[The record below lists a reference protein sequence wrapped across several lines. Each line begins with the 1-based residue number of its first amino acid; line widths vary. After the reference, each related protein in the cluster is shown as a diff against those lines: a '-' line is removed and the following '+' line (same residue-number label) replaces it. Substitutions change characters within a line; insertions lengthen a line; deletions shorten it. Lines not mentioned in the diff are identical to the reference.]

1 MSFICRIHC
10 RIPVLSALS
19 QIGKAAVVTVVFDGG
34 EGEVMLDAAVVN
46 CNSWSGA
53 YSIGDSYHFSMGRI
67 LPIQGS
73 TMSNQEEIYSFSDE
87 ANGAA
92 QEEGNDTN
100 AIPWKVL
107 MVDDSLEV
115 HQVTRLVL
123 RSLKYLGRPL
133 EFISGYSAAEGRE
146 LIQLH
151 PDAAVI
157 LLDVVMETDDAGLNL
172 VKFIREQIGNN
183 LIRIILRTGQPGMAP
198 EETVISQYDIN
209 DYKNKAELSDDRLQN
224 SLILALRTYE
234 RLYMEFQRRQEGE
247 RKIEYLAYYS
257 VVTGLP
263 NRTLLLDRVT
273 QAVATAA
280 RNNWHVAVMYLDL
293 DQFKNVNDSLG
304 HNFGDMLLK
313 AVGQRLRSL
322 VRSEDTVAHIG
333 GDEFVV
339 VLPNLKDHA
348 HSSMVAQK
356 ILATI
361 MQPYLIEEQELHITA
376 SIGISICPNDGNDGL
391 ALLRTADTAMYQAK
405 ASGRNKFEYFAPE
418 MTARAQE
425 TLRVSNDLRRA
436 IERKEFVLHYQP
448 QIDLTTGHIVGAEAL
463 IRWQHPEWGLVF
475 PGKFIGV
482 AEDTGLIQPMGEWVL
497 REACRQN
504 KAWQAAGLPHIDMAV
519 NLSAKQFEHNQ
530 IERLT
535 KEVLRES
542 GLDARY
548 LELEVTESMIMQ
560 NVEQAISV
568 MNMLK
573 TIGVKLSIDDFGTGY
588 SSLSYL
594 KRFPL
599 DKLKID
605 QSFVRDIEADEG
617 SASIV
622 TAIIGLAKSLKLR
635 VIAEGV
641 EKEMQLG
648 FLRRGNCDEMQGYYF
663 SKPIPAADFESL
675 LRKHV
680 PQAG

>member
-1 MSFICRIHC
+1 MN
-10 RIPVLSALS
+10 
-19 QIGKAAVVTVVFDGG
+19 D
-34 EGEVMLDAAVVN
+34 
-46 CNSWSGA
+46 
-53 YSIGDSYHFSMGRI
+53 
-67 LPIQGS
+67 
-73 TMSNQEEIYSFSDE
+73 QEEELYSFSDE
-87 ANGAA
+87 K
-92 QEEGNDTN
+92 EEPTGGVVNTN
-100 AIPWKVL
+100 ITPWKIL
-107 MVDDSLEV
+107 MVDDSPEV

-123 RSLKYLGRPL
+123 RSMHYLGRPL
-133 EFISGYSAAEGRE
+133 EFISGFSAAEGRE

-157 LLDVVMETDDAGLNL
+157 LLDVVMETDDAGLEL
-172 VKFIREQIGNN
+172 VRFIRDQIGNN

-209 DYKNKAELSDDRLQN
+209 DYKNKAELSDDRLHN
-224 SLILALRTYE
+224 SLILALRSYE
-234 RLYMEFQRRQEGE
+234 RLYMEFQKRQEGE
-247 RKIEYLAYYS
+247 RKIEYLAYYN
-257 VVTGLP
+257 VLTGLP
-263 NRTLLLDRVT
+263 NRTLLLDRIT
-273 QAVATAA
+273 QAVQTAA
-280 RNNWHVAVMYLDL
+280 RNKWYVAVLYLDL

-313 AVGQRLRSL
+313 AVAQRLRVL

-339 VLPNLKDHA
+339 VLPNLKDNI
-348 HSSMVAQK
+348 SSSVVAQK
-356 ILATI
+356 ILAEI
-361 MQPYLIEEQELHITA
+361 MLPYLIDKQELHITA
-376 SIGISICPNDGNDGL
+376 SIGISICPNDGSDGL

-405 ASGRNKFEYFAPE
+405 ASGRNAYAFFTPE

-448 QIDLTTGHIVGAEAL
+448 QIDLMTGHIVGAEAL

-504 KAWQAAGLPHIDMAV
+504 KAWQSAGLPHIDIAV
-519 NLSAKQFEHNQ
+519 NLSAKQFDHSH
-530 IERLT
+530 IAHLT
-535 KEVLRES
+535 TEVLKES
-542 GLDARY
+542 GLEAKY

-560 NVEQAISV
+560 NVEQSISV

-605 QSFVRDIEADEG
+605 QSFVRDIEVDADD
-617 SASIV
+617 AAIV
-622 TAIIGLAKSLKLR
+622 TAIIGLAKSLNLR

-641 EKEMQLG
+641 EKKLQLD
-648 FLRRGNCDEMQGYYF
+648 FLRKGDCDEMQGYFF
-663 SKPIPAADFESL
+663 SKPIPAAEFEAL

-680 PQAG
+680 ASDAQ

>member
-1 MSFICRIHC
+1 MS
-10 RIPVLSALS
+10 
-19 QIGKAAVVTVVFDGG
+19 D
-34 EGEVMLDAAVVN
+34 
-46 CNSWSGA
+46 
-53 YSIGDSYHFSMGRI
+53 
-67 LPIQGS
+67 
-73 TMSNQEEIYSFSDE
+73 QEEELFSFSDE
-87 ANGAA
+87 LPENHPG
-92 QEEGNDTN
+92 GNSTN
-100 AIPWKVL
+100 IVPWKIL
-107 MVDDSLEV
+107 MVDDSPEV

-123 RSLKYLGRPL
+123 RSMHYLGRPL

-157 LLDVVMETDDAGLNL
+157 LLDVVMETDDAGLQL
-172 VKFIREQIGNN
+172 VKFIREQIGNS

-209 DYKNKAELSDDRLQN
+209 DYKNKAELSDDRLHN
-224 SLILALRTYE
+224 SLILALRSYE
-234 RLYMEFQRRQEGE
+234 RLYMEYQQRQEGE
-247 RKIEYLAYYS
+247 RRIEYLAYYN
-257 VVTGLP
+257 VLTGLP

-273 QAVATAA
+273 QAVQTAA
-280 RNNWHVAVMYLDL
+280 RNKWYVALLYLDL
-293 DQFKNVNDSLG
+293 DQFKTVNDSLG
-304 HNFGDMLLK
+304 HNFGDLLLK
-313 AVGQRLRSL
+313 AVAQRLRAL

-339 VLPNLKDHA
+339 VLPNLKDHI
-348 HSSMVAQK
+348 HSSVVAQK
-356 ILATI
+356 ILEEI
-361 MQPYLIEEQELHITA
+361 RLPYLIEHQELHVTA
-376 SIGISICPNDGNDGL
+376 SIGISICPNDGSDGL
-391 ALLRTADTAMYQAK
+391 TLLRTADTAMYQAK
-405 ASGRNKFEYFAPE
+405 ASGRHAYAFFAAE

-436 IERKEFVLHYQP
+436 IERKEFILHYQP
-448 QIDLTTGHIVGAEAL
+448 QIDLASGRIVGAEAL

-482 AEDTGLIQPMGEWVL
+482 AEDTGLIQPMGDWVL

-504 KAWQAAGLPHIDMAV
+504 KAWQVAGLPHIDIAV
-519 NLSAKQFEHNQ
+519 NLSAKQFDHNQ
-530 IERLT
+530 IAHLT
-535 KEVLRES
+535 TEVLKES
-542 GLDARY
+542 GLDAKY
-548 LELEVTESMIMQ
+548 LELEVTESIIMQ

-605 QSFVRDIEADEG
+605 QSFVRDIEVDADD
-617 SASIV
+617 AAIV
-622 TAIIGLAKSLKLR
+622 TAIIGLAKSLNLR

-641 EKEMQLG
+641 EKKMQLD
-648 FLRRGNCDEMQGYYF
+648 FLRKGDCDEMQGYFF
-663 SKPIPAADFESL
+663 SKPIPAADFEAL
-675 LRKHV
+675 LRKHGASDT
-680 PQAG
+680 Q

>member
-1 MSFICRIHC
+1 MS
-10 RIPVLSALS
+10 
-19 QIGKAAVVTVVFDGG
+19 D
-34 EGEVMLDAAVVN
+34 
-46 CNSWSGA
+46 
-53 YSIGDSYHFSMGRI
+53 
-67 LPIQGS
+67 
-73 TMSNQEEIYSFSDE
+73 QEEELYSFSDE
-87 ANGAA
+87 PK
-92 QEEGNDTN
+92 EESTGGVTGTN
-100 AIPWKVL
+100 IVPWKIL
-107 MVDDSLEV
+107 MVDDSPEV

-123 RSLKYLGRPL
+123 RSMHYLGRPL
-133 EFISGYSAAEGRE
+133 EFISGFSAADGRE

-157 LLDVVMETDDAGLNL
+157 LLDVVMETDDAGLEL

-209 DYKNKAELSDDRLQN
+209 DYKNKAELSDDRLHN
-224 SLILALRTYE
+224 SLILALRSYE
-234 RLYMEFQRRQEGE
+234 RLYMEYQQRQEGE
-247 RKIEYLAYYS
+247 RKIEYLAYYN
-257 VVTGLP
+257 VLTGLP
-263 NRTLLLDRVT
+263 NRTLLLDRIT
-273 QAVATAA
+273 QAVQTAA
-280 RNNWHVAVMYLDL
+280 RNKWNVAVLYLDL

-304 HNFGDMLLK
+304 HNFGDLLLK
-313 AVGQRLRSL
+313 AVAQRLRAL

-339 VLPNLKDHA
+339 VLPNLKEHI
-348 HSSMVAQK
+348 SSSVVAQK
-356 ILATI
+356 ILAEI
-361 MQPYLIEEQELHITA
+361 MLPYLIDNQELHITA
-376 SIGISICPNDGNDGL
+376 SIGISICPNDGADGL

-405 ASGRNKFEYFAPE
+405 ASGRNAYAFFTPE

-448 QIDLTTGHIVGAEAL
+448 QIDLMTGHIVGAEAL
-463 IRWQHPEWGLVF
+463 IRWQHPEWGLVY

-504 KAWQAAGLPHIDMAV
+504 KAWQSAGLPHIDIAV
-519 NLSAKQFEHNQ
+519 NLSAKQFDHNH
-530 IERLT
+530 IALLT
-535 KEVLRES
+535 TEILKES
-542 GLDARY
+542 GLDAKY

-560 NVEQAISV
+560 NVEQSISV

-605 QSFVRDIEADEG
+605 QSFVRDIEAD
-617 SASIV
+617 ADDAAIV
-622 TAIIGLAKSLKLR
+622 TAIIGLAKSLNLR

-641 EKEMQLG
+641 EKKLQLD
-648 FLRRGNCDEMQGYYF
+648 FLRKGDCDEMQGYFF
-663 SKPIPAADFESL
+663 SKPIPAADFEAL

-680 PQAG
+680 ASDAQ